1 MIYLLI
7 VSFFLHLI
15 SIFAIVV
22 LYQKTEAVKPPD
34 HNQTLR
40 EMEDLLISYTTE
52 MKENNE
58 RMARRLSKLN
68 TEQVSV
74 TRTEPS
80 LYDQRGS
87 YEPNKKRH
95 PSDSEKKDVS
105 FDDEKRVADTVYDE
119 KSDVSENVQPAQEE
133 DYGDYVPPG
142 VHDGEVK
149 VDTSSTSRILSL
161 HAQGYTVQEI
171 AKQLQMGAGEVE
183 LLLKFHQ

>member
-7 VSFFLHLI
+7 ISFFLHLI
-15 SIFAIVV
+15 SLFAIVV
-22 LYQKTEAVKPPD
+22 LYQKTEAMQPPD

-68 TEQVSV
+68 TDQVAVRTAEGPNQNQTLERNQTKHPFDSV
-74 TRTEPS
+74 
-80 LYDQRGS
+80 
-87 YEPNKKRH
+87 
-95 PSDSEKKDVS
+95 KKDVS
-105 FDDEKRVADTVYDE
+105 FDEEMQNDHQNEKESILNRENDQSPEADEYT
-119 KSDVSENVQPAQEE
+119 
-133 DYGDYVPPG
+133 DYVPPG
-142 VHDGEVK
+142 VDDEEVR

-161 HAQGYTVQEI
+161 HAQGYSVQEI
-171 AKQLQMGAGEVE
+171 AKQLRMGAGEVE

>member
-7 VSFFLHLI
+7 VSFFLHLT

-34 HNQTLR
+34 HSQTLR

-68 TEQVSV
+68 TEQVAV
-74 TRTEPS
+74 TRVDRS
-80 LYDQRGS
+80 LYDQGETF
-87 YEPNKKRH
+87 EPNQKRH
-95 PSDSEKKDVS
+95 PFDSEKKDVS
-105 FDDEKRVADTVYDE
+105 FGDEKRAEAMEYE
-119 KSDVSENVQPAQEE
+119 QKSHGYEDVRPDQDE

-142 VHDGEVK
+142 VNDEEVQ

-161 HAQGYTVQEI
+161 YAQGYTIQEI